1 MAVTQE
7 LVDDA
12 MDLLA
17 HETMPELDLH
27 ELLMSIGTSVSEIE
41 DALFRYA
48 PVLPSPPQPRTA
60 VLVYQDP
67 VETGAPPAPSTES
80 PYLSEERL
88 RILRHMR

>member
-1 MAVTQE
+1 MALTQE

-17 HETMPELDLH
+17 HETMPELDLD

-48 PVLPSPPQPRTA
+48 TVFPSPPQRRTA
-60 VLVYQDP
+60 VHIYQDP
-67 VETGAPPAPSTES
+67 VQTAASPASEES